1 MRCDK
6 EEIALC
12 AFFKNWGRIV
22 VRKDIFVWDSA
33 QKFCKNYRAARY
45 FSFCAFCLK
54 AAEGI
59 GASQNIF
66 VHSAFLAYV
75 FYDFLR
81 LPLKSAER
89 IYSARRRPVKKYVCQ
104 AQSRRM
110 FKRYWHCAIR
120 AKYIYYLSR
129 WTLKSTYWIFVNKH
143 LPQWINLKI

>member
-6 EEIALC
+6 EVIALC
-12 AFFKNWGRIV
+12 AFFKKWGRIV
-22 VRKDIFVWDSA
+22 VGKDIFVWDSA

-66 VHSAFLAYV
+66 VHPAFLAYV

-81 LPLKSAER
+81 LPLKRISR
-89 IYSARRRPVKKYVCQ
+89 IYSVRRQACKKNKYAKRKAGECISAIGV
-104 AQSRRM
+104 AQSAQNI
-110 FKRYWHCAIR
+110 FTICQGAPWNQPIGF
-120 AKYIYYLSR
+120 S
-129 WTLKSTYWIFVNKH
+129 STNICRSG
-143 LPQWINLKI
+143 